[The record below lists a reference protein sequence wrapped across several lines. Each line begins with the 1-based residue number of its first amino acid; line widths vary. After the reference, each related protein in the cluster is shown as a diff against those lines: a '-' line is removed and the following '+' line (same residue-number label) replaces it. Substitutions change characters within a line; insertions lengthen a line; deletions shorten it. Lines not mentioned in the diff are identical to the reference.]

1 MIHAQSIRSGL
12 ASALGLFSLLALSAC
27 TVGPDYR
34 TPDTAAAKID
44 ATASKPYDRSR
55 FESLWW
61 KQFDDPTLN
70 QLVEQSLSGNRDL
83 RVAFARLRA
92 ARALRDDV
100 ANDRFPVVTSRAS
113 ADIGKGQQPGVTEDR
128 VNSERYDLGLD
139 SAWELDLFGRIRRQL
154 ESSDAL
160 SEAAEADLQQLQVS
174 LIAELVDAY
183 GQLRGAQLREKI
195 ALSNLE
201 NQKESR
207 QLTEQLRDAGVGA
220 ELDVLRADA
229 RLAATAASVPQLQAE
244 AERARHRIATLL
256 GQRPEE
262 LTVDLSPR
270 DLPAITKALPIGDP
284 GELLRRR
291 PDIRAAERRLAAS
304 TADVGV
310 ATADLFPRV
319 SLSGFL
325 GFTAGRGSQIGS
337 SAARAWSVGPSISWA
352 AFDLG
357 SVRAR
362 LRGAKADAD
371 AALASYEQQ
380 VLLAPKNRRMPSAT
394 MASARSAWSRWS
406 ASRKPAAP
414 PRNRRRS
421 ATAKAPPISW
431 CCWTPNASNSPP
443 KMPRPRPRSSCTAAS
458 WRSTAP
464 SAVAGNPA
472 PEPAIPGRWKSATPA
487 PRLQLPVAGL
497 FMRSA
502 GARSSPTSFLGDGVE
517 ARRAL
522 PRAIPAAPAA
532 RSGYTGCRYPPAGAR
547 PPGRGHDRW
556 RRDGRCHG

>member
-12 ASALGLFSLLALSAC
+12 APALGLFSLLALSAC
-27 TVGPDYR
+27 TVGRDYR

-380 VLLAPKNRRMPSAT
+380 VLLALEESANAFSDYGKRQERLVSLVRQSEASRAAAQQAAIRYREGTTDFLVLLDAEREQLSAEDAQAQAEVELYRGIVAIYRSLGGGWQPSA
-394 MASARSAWSRWS
+394 
-406 ASRKPAAP
+406 
-414 PRNRRRS
+414 
-421 ATAKAPPISW
+421 
-431 CCWTPNASNSPP
+431 
-443 KMPRPRPRSSCTAAS
+443 
-458 WRSTAP
+458 
-464 SAVAGNPA
+464 
-472 PEPAIPGRWKSATPA
+472 
-487 PRLQLPVAGL
+487 
-497 FMRSA
+497 
-502 GARSSPTSFLGDGVE
+502 
-517 ARRAL
+517 
-522 PRAIPAAPAA
+522 
-532 RSGYTGCRYPPAGAR
+532 
-547 PPGRGHDRW
+547 
-556 RRDGRCHG
+556 